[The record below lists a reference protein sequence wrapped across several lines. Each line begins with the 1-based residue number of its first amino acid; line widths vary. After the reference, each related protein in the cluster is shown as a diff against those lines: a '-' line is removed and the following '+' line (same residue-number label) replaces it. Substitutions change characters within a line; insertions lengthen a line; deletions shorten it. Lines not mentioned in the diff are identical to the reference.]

1 MGRIYGSK
9 QGNSPK
15 SVQTSPRTTGHV
27 HQFQMLMMS
36 KIQQY
41 SIHVL
46 DFIEYISRGEKKSE
60 EKKYICE
67 IK

>member
-9 QGNSPK
+9 QGNSRK
-15 SVQTSPRTTGHV
+15 SVQTNPRTTGHV

-46 DFIEYISRGEKKSE
+46 DFIKYISERKKKL
-60 EKKYICE
+60 KKKICL
-67 IK
+67 